1 MGCRQAFSLADS
13 VALSLEDREEET
25 LGSLMSQYKDAV
37 FVSSKK
43 ESMSQSHREEGLRVF
58 MSFFFFFSWNSY

>member
-1 MGCRQAFSLADS
+1 MGCGHSSSLADS

-25 LGSLMSQYKDAV
+25 LGNLMSQYKDAV

-43 ESMSQSHREEGLRVF
+43 ESMSHTEKG
-58 MSFFFFFSWNSY
+58 